1 MKKDMNTWVD
11 IVLVLAIIFMGLLL
25 FVKSCGIQHEV
36 GEQEYVQERPNE

>member
-36 GEQEYVQERPNE
+36 GEQEYVQGEAQ